1 MVVARWAKAVAVPI
15 RSRHGKAFFTKTT
28 QIREQA
34 MTKEQEPATQARQ
47 SLKKSAMKTATATLA
62 ACAIAAFT
70 LPAAADEQM
79 QLLAS
84 SGRWI
89 AAAHSPSMTAAPDV
103 CLVVTTL
110 PTEERFLIRADVDST
125 EVRLIDEDWS
135 LPAGVTGS
143 LKIDVGAYHHEFNI
157 SGNTSAFVS
166 AAAEQD
172 ELLLLFAAMDNA
184 GSMSVTAGTAK
195 PLIVSLAGSTK
206 ATNAFRTCA
215 GIRSSGSGGGSNP
228 FSGGSSGGNPA
239 K

>member
-1 MVVARWAKAVAVPI
+1 VFHRDD
-15 RSRHGKAFFTKTT
+15 
-28 QIREQA
+28 QA
-34 MTKEQEPATQARQ
+34 GVGGINILWE
-47 SLKKSAMKTATATLA
+47 S
-62 ACAIAAFT
+62 AIAALT

-79 QLLAS
+79 RLLAT

-103 CLVVTTL
+103 CVMVTTL

-135 LPAGVTGS
+135 LPAGLTGS
-143 LKIDVGAYHHEFNI
+143 LKIDVGAYHQEFNI
-157 SGNTSAFVS
+157 GANTDTLVS
-166 AAAEQD
+166 TGVDHD
-172 ELLLLFAAMDNA
+172 ELLRLFAAMDNA
-184 GSMSVTAGTAK
+184 GSMSVTAGSAK
-195 PLIVSLAGSTK
+195 PLVISLAGSTK

>member
-1 MVVARWAKAVAVPI
+1 MMVARRAKAVAVPD

-34 MTKEQEPATQARQ
+34 MTNEQARQ
-47 SLKKSAMKTATATLA
+47 SLKESAMKTATATLA

-70 LPAAADEQM
+70 LPAAADEQTTV
-79 QLLAS
+79 LAE
-84 SGRWI
+84 SGRWV
-89 AAAHSPSMTAAPDV
+89 AAAHSPSMTAAPDLCV
-103 CLVVTTL
+103 LATTL
-110 PTEERFLIRADVDST
+110 PTEQTFLIRADVSST
-125 EVRLIDEDWS
+125 EVRLADEDWS
-135 LPAGVTGS
+135 LPAGLTGS

-157 SGNTSAFVS
+157 DANTNTLVS
-166 AAAEQD
+166 TGVDHE
-172 ELLLLFAAMDNA
+172 ELLLLFAAMDQA

-195 PLIVSLAGSTK
+195 PLVVSLAGSTK

>member
-1 MVVARWAKAVAVPI
+1 
-15 RSRHGKAFFTKTT
+15 
-28 QIREQA
+28 
-34 MTKEQEPATQARQ
+34 
-47 SLKKSAMKTATATLA
+47 MKTALVTLS
-62 ACAIAAFT
+62 ACAIAVLT

-79 QLLAS
+79 KLLAT
-84 SGRWI
+84 SGRWV
-89 AAAHSPSMTAAPDV
+89 AAAHSTSMTAAPDV
-103 CLVVTTL
+103 CVVVTTL
-110 PTEERFLIRADVDST
+110 PTGEQFAIRADVAST

-157 SGNTSAFVS
+157 SGNTSAIVS
-166 AAAEQD
+166 AAAEKD
-172 ELLLLFAAMDNA
+172 ELLLLFAATDKA
-184 GSMSVTAGTAK
+184 GSMSVTAGSAK
-195 PLIVSLAGSTK
+195 PLVVSLAGSTK